1 MNKIYSNN
9 YPIIN
14 LYKKASSKSEV
25 VTQMIYGEGFK
36 VISKTLKWLKI
47 KIKEDKYI
55 GYIKK
60 KKFIFY
66 VKPTHKVSVIFAKT
80 YKNLNSKNKT
90 LKLPYGSKIK
100 INEVNSKFSRFQ
112 NRWIKTKILN
122 LLITKTKIFLKT

>member
-60 KKFIFY
+60 KKIY
-66 VKPTHKVSVIFAKT
+66 LLCKT
-80 YKNLNSKNKT
+80 YT
-90 LKLPYGSKIK
+90 
-100 INEVNSKFSRFQ
+100 
-112 NRWIKTKILN
+112 
-122 LLITKTKIFLKT
+122 